1 MTENFTI
8 EMISPEKNLFAEK
21 GKSVTIPSFEG
32 EMTILPDHISIIT
45 FLKDYLELFSRY
57 TKIPIEY
64 KDLLTF
70 HGSTALMNK
79 KDNDSLWVRVFYS
92 DSDRIEIDKKLKEV
106 YSLLHS
112 DGSNTTEPYLNIDA
126 VDYCTFGNSKPFRIK
141 VRNIINDN
149 FTYFYIKKGDASRIY
164 GLELE
169 HMLSPYNL
177 NFLVYQNTLIEEHIA
192 GIPGDD
198 FINEMLIKCSKV
210 EKNQIA
216 KSFVKFNE
224 RCMIRL
230 LGDMR
235 SYNYVITPIHDFDKV
250 IYKIRS
256 IDFDQQSFEGN
267 LKVYRPQFFKENL
280 KMVELVKNCL
290 SKSSVDQYKIEERA
304 IVAKRILSNESR
316 LTHLLKCMLNDHIS
330 TKENIFKLRNEI
342 FKLTS
347 YSMFKKSNSMGEIL
361 KASFNFI
368 KRNYEN
374 HQMLSI
380 RN

>member
-1 MTENFTI
+1 
-8 EMISPEKNLFAEK
+8 
-21 GKSVTIPSFEG
+21 
-32 EMTILPDHISIIT
+32 
-45 FLKDYLELFSRY
+45 
-57 TKIPIEY
+57 
-64 KDLLTF
+64 
-70 HGSTALMNK
+70 MNK

-164 GLELE
+164 GLEIE

-230 LGDMR
+230 
-235 SYNYVITPIHDFDKV
+235 
-250 IYKIRS
+250 
-256 IDFDQQSFEGN
+256 
-267 LKVYRPQFFKENL
+267 
-280 KMVELVKNCL
+280 
-290 SKSSVDQYKIEERA
+290 
-304 IVAKRILSNESR
+304 
-316 LTHLLKCMLNDHIS
+316 
-330 TKENIFKLRNEI
+330 
-342 FKLTS
+342 
-347 YSMFKKSNSMGEIL
+347 
-361 KASFNFI
+361 
-368 KRNYEN
+368 
-374 HQMLSI
+374 
-380 RN
+380 

>member
-1 MTENFTI
+1 MLDKLMFRKK
-8 EMISPEKNLFAEK
+8 PCF
-21 GKSVTIPSFEG
+21 
-32 EMTILPDHISIIT
+32 SIIT
-45 FLKDYLELFSRY
+45 FLKDY
-57 TKIPIEY
+57 
-64 KDLLTF
+64 
-70 HGSTALMNK
+70 LMNK

-210 EKNQIA
+210 EISRVNA
-216 KSFVKFNE
+216 YLACSEV
-224 RCMIRL
+224 
-230 LGDMR
+230 
-235 SYNYVITPIHDFDKV
+235 
-250 IYKIRS
+250 
-256 IDFDQQSFEGN
+256 
-267 LKVYRPQFFKENL
+267 
-280 KMVELVKNCL
+280 
-290 SKSSVDQYKIEERA
+290 SSRM
-304 IVAKRILSNESR
+304 SR
-316 LTHLLKCMLNDHIS
+316 
-330 TKENIFKLRNEI
+330 
-342 FKLTS
+342 
-347 YSMFKKSNSMGEIL
+347 
-361 KASFNFI
+361 
-368 KRNYEN
+368 
-374 HQMLSI
+374 
-380 RN
+380 